1 MQLHP
6 NAYRALI
13 LQNQFLIQPRNGA
26 TVAGSLCGIQAQYHN
41 AACRALSLRCTDF
54 SEDRAGETLI
64 KSWTIRGTLHAFP
77 KADLPLF
84 LHRGRTP
91 FLRPVDTLETDY
103 LATAARKAYFSD
115 LILDALQDGPTTREE
130 LRDRC
135 RASGMTEPEAQSLF
149 DPWGGLV
156 RALCESGRICY
167 AFSKEKRF
175 SLCPDFVP
183 MEKEEARKELLFR
196 YLCSYGPAACADAAY
211 FFKRPQKEIQALLEQ
226 LDVTEYRV
234 ADRVCFGFSLPE
246 ASPPP
251 IPFALFLGGFDP
263 LLLGYDPRNSPF
275 LPPEH
280 RQKIFTAG
288 GQVQPSLLL
297 NGTVAG
303 RWKQQGTKL
312 TVTPFLR
319 LSKTEGSLLEAAA
332 FAAFPQIRQVL
343 LLP

>member
-1 MQLHP
+1 MLLHP
-6 NAYRALI
+6 EEYRARI
-13 LQNQFLIQPRNGA
+13 LAAQGLTAPGHFSEI
-26 TVAGSLCGIQAQYHN
+26 AGNLCGIQAQYQGH
-41 AACRALSLRCTDF
+41 AQRALSLRSCDLTP
-54 SEDRAGETLI
+54 EDANQTLV
-64 KSWTIRGTLHAFP
+64 KSWTLRGTLHAFP
-77 KADLPLF
+77 KKDLPLF
-84 LHRGRTP
+84 LHAGRRP
-91 FLRPVDTLETDY
+91 FLRPVDTLETDPH
-103 LATAARKAYFSD
+103 ATAARKAYFSQ
-115 LILDALQDGPTTREE
+115 LILEALREGP
-130 LRDRC
+130 RDREGLKSLC
-135 RASGMTEPEAQSLF
+135 REKGMTETEQESLF
-149 DPWGGLV
+149 NPWGGLL
-156 RALCESGRICY
+156 RALCEAGRICH
-167 AFSKEKRF
+167 AFTQEKIF
-175 SLCPDFVP
+175 LSCPDFTSL
-183 MEKEEARKELLFR
+183 EEEAARHTLLAR
-196 YLCSYGPAACADAAY
+196 YLAAYGPATISDAAY
-211 FFKRPQKEIQALLEQ
+211 FFGTTQRAIRERFKTLSLA
-226 LDVTEYRV
+226 EYQV
-234 ADRVCFGFSLPE
+234 EDRVCFGFPLPE

-288 GQVQPSLLL
+288 GQVQPALLI